1 MIELR
6 PTAVIDLSVTYA
18 RLMGDN
24 KIRHYRVSGIS
35 MLMNKFTGETTES
48 LVIRHI
54 REVENSSEEITFLPQ
69 KTGTPFFRVDPKTDN
84 ALQVKDITHVILK
97 NYPEIEESLS
107 QRSIKSQLHQYNDC
121 PDPIK
126 ARFVSPVTRFLNN
139 GLSKINALLRRF
151 QMRNVDVTDMDK
163 FQYQETYRKI
173 LQIPLFPEYGYVRR
187 VTLAKYLSVAF
198 EEGDIERATEA
209 LVADLKTLNDQG
221 LIMGNLCMPSMLLLA
236 DVTGSG
242 KSVCAMFCFVLVDD
256 KKILKLLNKESFLD
270 LPRDKYLDLVG
281 VKTEALEG
289 GINYLDNISP
299 SSKYDI
305 EIVDVIIGTP
315 EHGRQAHIDN
325 YNETLGQV
333 NKVAKEAKKVLEEVT
348 VSNKTSQ
355 VGFNGLQV
363 DADLTDKNGKTT
375 SLGKLYRRN
384 SDK

>member
-18 RLMGDN
+18 RLMGGN
-24 KIRHYRVSGIS
+24 KIRHYRVSAIS

-48 LVIRHI
+48 LVTRHI

-69 KTGTPFFRVDPKTDN
+69 KTGTPFFRVDPKADN
-84 ALQVKDITHVILK
+84 VLQVKDITHVILK

-107 QRSIKSQLHQYNDC
+107 QRSIKSQIYQYND
-121 PDPIK
+121 DP
-126 ARFVSPVTRFLNN
+126 SPLKTLLLSPITRLLNKPIF
-139 GLSKINALLRRF
+139 KINSLLRRF
-151 QMRNVDVTDMDK
+151 QTRNIDFSDMDRFEYLDEVK
-163 FQYQETYRKI
+163 KI
-173 LQIPLFPEYGYVRR
+173 YQIPLLPEYGYVRR

-209 LVADLKTLNDQG
+209 LVTDLKTLNDQG
-221 LIMGNLCMPSMLLLA
+221 LIMGNLCMPSMILLA

-242 KSVCAMFCFVLVDD
+242 KSVCAMLCFVFVDD
-256 KKILKLLNKESFLD
+256 KKILKLLNKDSFLG
-270 LPRDKYLDLVG
+270 LPNKYLDLVG